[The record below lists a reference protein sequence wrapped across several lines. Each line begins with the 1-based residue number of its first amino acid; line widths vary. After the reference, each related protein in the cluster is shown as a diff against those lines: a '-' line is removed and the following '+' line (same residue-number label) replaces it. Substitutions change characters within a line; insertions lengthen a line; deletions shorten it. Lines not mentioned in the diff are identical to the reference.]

1 MLSHI
6 LFFATPPTVAQQA
19 PLSMGFS
26 RKKKK
31 KNYCHEWIFPP
42 PGDFPDP
49 GVELKSPVSPSL
61 ADGFFTTVSPGKTA
75 VFVIFLLQITQSH
88 NPLIQ

>member
-1 MLSHI
+1 MVSRV

-31 KNYCHEWIFPP
+31 KYWHEWIFPP

-61 ADGFFTTVSPGKTA
+61 ADGFFMTASPGKTA
-75 VFVIFLLQITQSH
+75 VFVIFLLQITPSH